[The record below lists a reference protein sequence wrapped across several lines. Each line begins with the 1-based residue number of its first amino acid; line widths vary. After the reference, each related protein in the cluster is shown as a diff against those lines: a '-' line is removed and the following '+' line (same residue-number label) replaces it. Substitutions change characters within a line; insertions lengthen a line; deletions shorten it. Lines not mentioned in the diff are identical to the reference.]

1 MSYTF
6 FFLLGIP
13 AWLIPVA
20 YMLRHK
26 AARLEC
32 KTAWAAMTF
41 LAPFLIFSLGAVGH
55 LVAQQRLEVEGSGL
69 RAFGYFTVLL
79 NVLAFVSPFILQG
92 IFRTR
97 YAAHQGQGVS

>member
-1 MSYTF
+1 MSYTL

-13 AWLIPVA
+13 VWLIPVA

-26 AARLEC
+26 TARLQH
-32 KTAWAAMTF
+32 KTAWAAATF
-41 LAPFLIFSLGAVGH
+41 LAPFLIFGLGAVGH
-55 LVAQQRLEVEGSGL
+55 LVAQQRLEVAGSGL
-69 RAFGYFTVLL
+69 RGFGYFAVLL

-97 YAAHQGQGVS
+97 HAAHQGQVV

>member
-20 YMLRHK
+20 YMLCHK
-26 AARLEC
+26 TARVQH
-32 KTAWAAMTF
+32 KTAWAAVTY
-41 LAPFLIFSLGAVGH
+41 LAPFLIFGLGAVGY
-55 LVAQQRLEVEGSGL
+55 LVAQQRLDVEGSGL

-79 NVLAFVSPFILQG
+79 NVFAFVSPFILQG